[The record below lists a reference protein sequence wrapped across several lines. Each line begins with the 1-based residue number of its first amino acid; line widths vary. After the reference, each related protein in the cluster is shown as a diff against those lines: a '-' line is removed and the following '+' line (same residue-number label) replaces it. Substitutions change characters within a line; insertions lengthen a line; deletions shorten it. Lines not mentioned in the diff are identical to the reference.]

1 MFDFVHQAWLV
12 IVSWFHPDMAHGV
25 MWGSLL
31 VTFVAS
37 VMGKDQR
44 QRLEQGKFGL
54 AAGTSLG
61 ALSGLLEKQPNLV
74 VVGFVGSAIGGLLGW
89 LFYLILAF
97 SVMSRPK
104 LKNLIVFQTGGL
116 EGFQKQLDLQS
127 KENLRAGFDAW
138 TEKFSRLMSDSKS
151 DLVSRVGVGKWE
163 EEAINVIRG
172 WLTTAVD
179 TLALVFGTLADKP
192 QYESRVTII
201 VYRVSETDPA
211 QVRGQHWI
219 SYAGQLKPHLKEQQF
234 DQSSVGYRVLKRQL
248 ESPYFTTKA
257 LAQQGGQKRADDQ
270 SYRPFITFF
279 LNESAIMALD
289 WPEELKEDD
298 DYVRAARSLF
308 NSDVTPVITE
318 ILRVWPRAL
327 ADGAGLPAF
336 QANVAPTT
344 VPVPAL
350 VSATAPVPSASPSS
364 VPPVPALPASVQIV
378 ADPKTAGPRPP
389 QA

>member
-1 MFDFVHQAWLV
+1 MFDSLHQAWIVLV
-12 IVSWFHPDMAHGV
+12 GWFQPDMAHGV

-37 VMGKDQR
+37 VMGKDQQ

-74 VVGFVGSAIGGLLGW
+74 VVGFVGSALGGLLGW
-89 LFYLILAF
+89 LFYLFLAF
-97 SVMSRPK
+97 SVMRRPK
-104 LKNLIVFQTGGL
+104 LKNLVVFQTGGL
-116 EGFQKQLDLQS
+116 EGLQKQLDLQS

-151 DLVSRVGVGKWE
+151 DLVSRVGGDKWE
-163 EEAINVIRG
+163 AEATNLIRG

-192 QYESRVTII
+192 QYESRVTVI
-201 VYRVSETDPA
+201 VYRLSETEPTL
-211 QVRGQHWI
+211 VRGQHWI
-219 SYAGQLKPHLKEQQF
+219 SYAGQLKPHLKEQLF

-257 LAQQGGQKRADDQ
+257 LAQEGGQKRADDQ

-279 LNESAIMALD
+279 LSDSAIMALD

-308 NSDVTPVITE
+308 NSDVTPAITE
-318 ILRVWPRAL
+318 ILRVWPRPL
-327 ADGAGLPAF
+327 ADAAGVPIFGNKQAATAQVPVATTAVPAS
-336 QANVAPTT
+336 AT
-344 VPVPAL
+344 PVPAPPI
-350 VSATAPVPSASPSS
+350 SPAPAGPSGITPATAGTK
-364 VPPVPALPASVQIV
+364 L
-378 ADPKTAGPRPP
+378 P